1 MKKRNIIIVLIAL
14 IILSTLFYVVNKF
27 TKNEI
32 KTDESG
38 KTVQDIKSDIGAT
51 GKDEL
56 YEVKQEANGRESIT
70 IKDEIKYKVELAGI
84 LKQNMPEYEELDNII
99 ETKQLHAGIWISSE
113 SRENIFS
120 LIQTYLKDNYKINE
134 DGYLELVNKSTE
146 SNEYDEIIQKHINN
160 NKIYIISATGEVYDI
175 DNITGK
181 IVLYPFEQM
190 DEHQLCEPLEYE
202 DKKIIV
208 LTSNKKQKLSNN
220 EIFEALINEIN

>member
-14 IILSTLFYVVNKF
+14 IILSTIFYLENKF
-27 TKNEI
+27 TKSEI

-56 YEVKQEANGRESIT
+56 YEVKQEANGRETIN

-84 LKQNMPEYEELDNII
+84 LKQDMPEYEELNSII
-99 ETKQLHAGIWISSE
+99 ETKKFHAGIWISNE
-113 SRENIFS
+113 SRESIFS
-120 LIQTYLKDNYKINE
+120 LIQIYLKDNYKIND
-134 DGYLELVNKSTE
+134 DGYLELVNKNTE
-146 SNEYDEIIQKHINN
+146 SNEYDEIIQNHINN
-160 NKIYIISATGEVYDI
+160 NKTYIISATGEIYDI

-202 DKKIIV
+202 NKKIIV
-208 LTSNKKQKLSNN
+208 LTSNKKQKLSND
-220 EIFEALINEIN
+220 EILKALINEIN

>member
-14 IILSTLFYVVNKF
+14 IILSTIFYLENKF
-27 TKNEI
+27 TKKEI

-56 YEVKQEANGRESIT
+56 YEVKQEANGRENIT

-84 LKQNMPEYEELDNII
+84 LKQNMPEYEELDSII
-99 ETKQLHAGIWISSE
+99 ENKQIHAGIWISSE
-113 SRENIFS
+113 SRENILS

-146 SNEYDEIIQKHINN
+146 SNEYDGIIQNHINN

-202 DKKIIV
+202 NKKIIV
-208 LTSNKKQKLSNN
+208 LTSNKKQKLSND

>member
-14 IILSTLFYVVNKF
+14 IILSTLFYVVSKF

-32 KTDESG
+32 KTNESG

-99 ETKQLHAGIWISSE
+99 ENKQIHAGIWISSE

-146 SNEYDEIIQKHINN
+146 SNEYDEIIQNHINN

-202 DKKIIV
+202 NKKIIV

>member
-14 IILSTLFYVVNKF
+14 IILSTLFYVVSKF

-32 KTDESG
+32 KTNESG

-56 YEVKQEANGRESIT
+56 YEVKQEANGRENIT

-84 LKQNMPEYEELDNII
+84 LKQNMPEYEELDSII
-99 ETKQLHAGIWISSE
+99 ENKQIHAGIWISSE

-120 LIQTYLKDNYKINE
+120 LIQTYLKDNYKIND

-146 SNEYDEIIQKHINN
+146 SNEYDEIIQKH
-160 NKIYIISATGEVYDI
+160 I

>member
-14 IILSTLFYVVNKF
+14 IILSTIFYLENKF
-27 TKNEI
+27 TKKEI

-56 YEVKQEANGRESIT
+56 YEVKQEANGRENIT

-84 LKQNMPEYEELDNII
+84 LKQNMPEYEELDSII
-99 ETKQLHAGIWISSE
+99 ENKQIHAGIWISSE

-146 SNEYDEIIQKHINN
+146 SNEYDEIIQNHINN

-202 DKKIIV
+202 NKKIIV